1 MDGLKIYQDML
12 SFCNIIIP
20 FVVLIFLIFIL
31 IWNIVLIHK
40 NIANG
45 KEKNKIIRYSLKR
58 ILLTGLPLIVILA
71 LIAMPKTGASMIADE
86 IYYIRLYIRMIVFQI
101 ILFCIYF
108 VVMLPQIVAIIN
120 LRKSINRMEVEK
132 IEKTSDKNI
141 TLLVITT
148 VIVYIL
154 IVYVFI
160 RTIFG

>member
-71 LIAMPKTGASMIADE
+71 LIAMPKTGA
-86 IYYIRLYIRMIVFQI
+86 
-101 ILFCIYF
+101 
-108 VVMLPQIVAIIN
+108 
-120 LRKSINRMEVEK
+120 
-132 IEKTSDKNI
+132 
-141 TLLVITT
+141 
-148 VIVYIL
+148 
-154 IVYVFI
+154 
-160 RTIFG
+160 